1 MGVKIAATSAAL
13 CLAVSSVHA
22 ADPGLTDLSIEELAN
37 LQITS
42 VSRRAERLS
51 DAAAAVYV
59 ITPEAIRRSGATS
72 LPQAL
77 RLAPNLQVAQVN
89 ANQYAISA
97 RGFNNAIGNKLLV
110 LVDGRTVYTPFFSGV
125 FWDQQDLL
133 LEDVERIEVI
143 SGPGA
148 TLWGSNAVN
157 GVINVIT
164 RAASET
170 QGVLAVA
177 DAGTNEGRLAA
188 RYGGTLGE
196 LGHFRLYGKRSHLS
210 PTRNAAGTEAT
221 DRWDMQQAGFRADGS
236 AGSDDWTLQGDIY
249 RGISDTQ
256 FFLGLINLGRLE
268 ASGANLLG
276 RWTHRFDGDSS
287 LRLQAYYDRS
297 KRDDPLAYR
306 PQERIA
312 DVEAQHALRLDAHQ
326 LVWGGG
332 YRRASDDVQPGLFF
346 GFVPASRT
354 LHWSNL
360 FLQDGIR
367 LGDSVDLTLGAKLE
381 HNDYTGTEKL
391 PSARLAWKPAP
402 QQLLWGA
409 VSRAVRAPAR
419 LDRDIRLPPPP
430 RPVYIIAGG
439 SDFVSEVATVFELGW
454 REQLGA
460 QFSYSLAAFHTRWSR
475 LRSGQPP
482 PNAQVQ
488 NMIDGSTQGIEAWAD
503 WRPVPRWRLSA
514 GLTLLNED
522 LQVMPGSTDPVGP
535 RALGNDPHHQWS
547 LRSSFDVTP
556 TQELDIDVRRV
567 AALPDPQ
574 VPAYTAWN
582 LRYGWRP
589 RPDLLL
595 ALVGRNLF
603 QPAHAEFGDPI
614 PRSEIAR
621 SAMLQV
627 TWTY

>member
-1 MGVKIAATSAAL
+1 M
-13 CLAVSSVHA
+13 
-22 ADPGLTDLSIEELAN
+22 TDLSIEELAN

-77 RLAPNLQVAQVN
+77 RLAPNLQVAQIN
-89 ANQYAISA
+89 ANQYAITA

-110 LVDGRTVYTPFFSGV
+110 LIDGRTVYTPFFSGV
-125 FWDQQDLL
+125 FWDQQDVL

-157 GVINVIT
+157 GVINIIT
-164 RAASET
+164 RAASQT

-177 DAGTNEGRLAA
+177 AAGTGEGRLAA

-196 LGHFRLYGKRSHLS
+196 RGHFRLYGKRSHLS
-210 PTRNAAGTEAT
+210 PTRTENGPEAT

-236 AGSDDWTLQGDIY
+236 AGADDWTLQGDIY
-249 RGISDTQ
+249 RGVSDVQ
-256 FFLGLINLGRLE
+256 YFRRVVKLGQLE

-287 LRLQAYYDRS
+287 LRLQAYHDRS

-306 PQERIA
+306 PQERIT
-312 DVEAQHALRLDAHQ
+312 DIEAQHALRVGAHQ
-326 LVWGGG
+326 VVWGGG
-332 YRRASDDVQPGLFF
+332 YRQASDDVQPGFVF
-346 GFVPASRT
+346 GFVPTSRT
-354 LHWSNL
+354 LRWTNL

-367 LGDSVDLTLGAKLE
+367 LADTVDLTLGAKLE
-381 HNDYTGTEKL
+381 HNDYTGTENL

-419 LDRDIRLPPPP
+419 LDRDIRALPPPQP
-430 RPVYIIAGG
+430 AYIIAGG
-439 SDFVSEVATVFELGW
+439 PDFVSEVATVLELGW
-454 REQLGA
+454 RDQLGA
-460 QFSYSLAAFHTRWSR
+460 QFSWSVAAHHTRWSR

-482 PNAQVQ
+482 PNALVQ

-503 WRPVPRWRLSA
+503 WQPLPRWRLSA
-514 GLTLLNED
+514 GLALLNED
-522 LQVMPGSTDPVGP
+522 LRVMPGSTDPVGP
-535 RALGNDPHHQWS
+535 SALGNDPHHQWS
-547 LRSSFDVTP
+547 LRSSFDLTP

-567 AALPDPQ
+567 AALPNPQ
-574 VPAYTAWN
+574 LPAYTAWD

-589 RPDLLL
+589 RSDLLL

-603 QPAHAEFGDPI
+603 QPSHAEFGDPGT
-614 PRSEIAR
+614 RSEIAR
-621 SAMLQV
+621 GALLQV
-627 TWTY
+627 TWSY